1 MVKSTTASDV
11 LTITTVAGTTTVV
24 NYDINYFTN
33 DHISG
38 PYKRVQAC
46 NKGNLSEDYYGSTD
60 RIVNKYFENI
70 RYK

>member
-24 NYDINYFTN
+24 TTTETIVPTTTF
-33 DHISG
+33 SG
-38 PYKRVQAC
+38 PYKSVQAC